1 LLARL
6 DGRSRASRPD
16 AAAEGVAAEP
26 VTEGEEIRVPDRTT
40 DWEAVE
46 ATDDF
51 RELVTSRSRFVFT
64 VGGGA
69 MALGL
74 LFVVLSGVAPDLLGT
89 EVVGSMSLGF
99 LGGVAMIVVTWVVT
113 FLYMRRSDS
122 AWAPLEEKVA
132 ASVRTAPAPASA
144 EREEAVR

>member
-1 LLARL
+1 
-6 DGRSRASRPD
+6 
-16 AAAEGVAAEP
+16 
-26 VTEGEEIRVPDRTT
+26 
-40 DWEAVE
+40 
-46 ATDDF
+46 
-51 RELVTSRSRFVFT
+51 
-64 VGGGA
+64 

-132 ASVRTAPAPASA
+132 ASVRTPAPAPASA